1 MVAASKMRNAQ
12 VAVEDSRGMVS
23 PFIRLFGE
31 HPGAPQPGL
40 PAAAEPLQTAR
51 R

>member
-12 VAVEDSRGMVS
+12 VAVEESRGIVA

-31 HPGAPQPGL
+31 HPGA
-40 PAAAEPLQTAR
+40 
-51 R
+51 